1 MIRINEQKTPC
12 IYKELKQCGKNFDF
26 YYYEDKLLLT
36 KKTYFEIL
44 VTRKMNEW
52 KIDKTY
58 HPQIIEA
65 LEIIIPIMVL
75 LIAGLL
81 FAPRN

>member
-1 MIRINEQKTPC
+1 MIEINEQKTPC
-12 IYKELKQCGKNFDF
+12 IYKELKHCGKKFDF
-26 YYYEDKLLLT
+26 FYDEEKLLLT
-36 KKTYFEIL
+36 KKTKFEIL

-65 LEIIIPIMVL
+65 LELIIPIIVL